1 MLIDFGCTYAIVGHS
16 ERRAIYRESDD
27 QVANKFQRA
36 CAEGLRPILCVG
48 ETLEER
54 ESDQTQNVI
63 ARQLGAVLD
72 TLGAGGLDD
81 AVVAYEPVWAIGTG
95 KTATPE
101 MANDV
106 HEFIRERLHQHSSE
120 AASRTRI
127 LYGGSVKSSNAQAL
141 FAMPDIDGGLIGG
154 GLVAGGRV
162 SCHLQRCHGLVMQQF
177 ILIIHV
183 LVSIGVVAL
192 VLLQHGR
199 GADAGA
205 AFGGGSSGSIF
216 GSRGPTTFLTR
227 LTTIFVTVFFLTS
240 LSLAWLSKQSV
251 DTRSVVERVQPVV
264 AEEDVIVEET
274 TTDTSSGDLPDL
286 PAAPENESEN
296 TQSE

>member
-1 MLIDFGCTYAIVGHS
+1 
-16 ERRAIYRESDD
+16 
-27 QVANKFQRA
+27 
-36 CAEGLRPILCVG
+36 
-48 ETLEER
+48 
-54 ESDQTQNVI
+54 
-63 ARQLGAVLD
+63 
-72 TLGAGGLDD
+72 
-81 AVVAYEPVWAIGTG
+81 
-95 KTATPE
+95 
-101 MANDV
+101 
-106 HEFIRERLHQHSSE
+106 
-120 AASRTRI
+120 
-127 LYGGSVKSSNAQAL
+127 
-141 FAMPDIDGGLIGG
+141 
-154 GLVAGGRV
+154 
-162 SCHLQRCHGLVMQQF
+162 MQQF

-183 LVSIGVVAL
+183 LVATGVVAL

-227 LTTIFVTVFFLTS
+227 LTTILVTVFFLTS

-264 AEEDVIVEET
+264 AEEVILVEET

-286 PAAPENESEN
+286 PDVPESESGN

>member
-1 MLIDFGCTYAIVGHS
+1 
-16 ERRAIYRESDD
+16 
-27 QVANKFQRA
+27 
-36 CAEGLRPILCVG
+36 
-48 ETLEER
+48 
-54 ESDQTQNVI
+54 
-63 ARQLGAVLD
+63 
-72 TLGAGGLDD
+72 
-81 AVVAYEPVWAIGTG
+81 
-95 KTATPE
+95 
-101 MANDV
+101 
-106 HEFIRERLHQHSSE
+106 
-120 AASRTRI
+120 
-127 LYGGSVKSSNAQAL
+127 
-141 FAMPDIDGGLIGG
+141 
-154 GLVAGGRV
+154 
-162 SCHLQRCHGLVMQQF
+162 MQQF

-227 LTTIFVTVFFLTS
+227 LTTILVTVFFLTS

-264 AEEDVIVEET
+264 AEEAVIVEET
-274 TTDTSSGDLPDL
+274 PTDTSSGDLPDL

>member
-1 MLIDFGCTYAIVGHS
+1 
-16 ERRAIYRESDD
+16 
-27 QVANKFQRA
+27 
-36 CAEGLRPILCVG
+36 
-48 ETLEER
+48 
-54 ESDQTQNVI
+54 
-63 ARQLGAVLD
+63 
-72 TLGAGGLDD
+72 
-81 AVVAYEPVWAIGTG
+81 
-95 KTATPE
+95 
-101 MANDV
+101 
-106 HEFIRERLHQHSSE
+106 
-120 AASRTRI
+120 
-127 LYGGSVKSSNAQAL
+127 
-141 FAMPDIDGGLIGG
+141 
-154 GLVAGGRV
+154 
-162 SCHLQRCHGLVMQQF
+162 MQQF

>member
-1 MLIDFGCTYAIVGHS
+1 
-16 ERRAIYRESDD
+16 
-27 QVANKFQRA
+27 
-36 CAEGLRPILCVG
+36 
-48 ETLEER
+48 
-54 ESDQTQNVI
+54 
-63 ARQLGAVLD
+63 
-72 TLGAGGLDD
+72 
-81 AVVAYEPVWAIGTG
+81 
-95 KTATPE
+95 
-101 MANDV
+101 
-106 HEFIRERLHQHSSE
+106 
-120 AASRTRI
+120 
-127 LYGGSVKSSNAQAL
+127 
-141 FAMPDIDGGLIGG
+141 
-154 GLVAGGRV
+154 
-162 SCHLQRCHGLVMQQF
+162 MQQF

-227 LTTIFVTVFFLTS
+227 LTTILVTVFFLTS

-264 AEEDVIVEET
+264 AEEAVIVKET
-274 TTDTSSGDLPDL
+274 PTDTSSGDLPDL